1 MSAGLWIGGGV
12 LAVFRAGMVLLVAM
26 AGQLSAAR
34 EDLEAAE
41 ARIAGYEEA
50 ARWRAKETQR
60 AAEAAALDETLAK
73 GAGADAPL
81 SDYLRG
87 AAGRV
92 WP

>member
-12 LAVFRAGMVLLVAM
+12 LAVFGAGMVLLVAM

-50 ARWRAKETQR
+50 ARWRVAETKR